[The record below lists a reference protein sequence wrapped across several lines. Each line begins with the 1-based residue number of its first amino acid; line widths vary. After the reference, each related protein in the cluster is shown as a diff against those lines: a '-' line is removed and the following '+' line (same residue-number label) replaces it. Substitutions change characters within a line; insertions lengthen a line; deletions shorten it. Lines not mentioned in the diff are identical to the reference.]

1 MSGAVTGFQSFTVVG
16 NGNTTYYSATDATGG
31 WEVGIGT
38 YSTTGP
44 TLTRTTILSSSNSG
58 SAVTFSGTV
67 NVFLTYPSGKSVNLD
82 ASGNVSALGTVASG
96 TWQGSTLAIAY
107 GGTNSTA
114 TPTAGGTGYGTGTAH
129 AYTAAGTSGQALISA
144 GASAPAFGALA
155 IGTANTNISGA
166 LTVTN
171 GGTGLATLTA
181 NYIPYGNGTGALQSS
196 SNFTYNGTALS
207 LTSTGN
213 AVNFTTTLVGGDCF
227 SFNCTGT
234 TSSVYGIGVYSS
246 ASAAN
251 TAYLFRG
258 YNSLSTLA
266 FSINGAGTI
275 LNGSW
280 QATAIGTAYGGTG
293 ATSAQAGMNAL
304 AGAVTSGSYLRGNGT
319 NVVMNTIQAADVP
332 TLNQNTT
339 GSSGSCTGNS
349 ATATTATTANA
360 LNTANSYQGVNFTAT
375 GSLVVGSSGT
385 YTAGSLYSDSN
396 WGMVF
401 RAKQAS
407 PAAAQFMWS
416 DAAGTELFRYSGST
430 LSVNVSGSS
439 GSCTG
444 NSATATTLIGDS
456 SNWASYRSSAVA
468 NMLSWK
474 NYGNGHVI
482 FDASASTSPSGSA
495 VNNTNSQA
503 AWSGSYPTLMGW
515 NGSTTYGVRVD
526 SARISDN
533 GIWFTYAAQSRGANT
548 TYTNSTGRAIVVL
561 VATASSGGAWDPTP
575 VVGGVGLGRS
585 GATGNIGSYA
595 YLTFLVA
602 DGQTY
607 SVNGTFALDQW
618 SECRT

>member
-1 MSGAVTGFQSFTVVG
+1 LSGAVTGFQSFTVVG

-38 YSTTGP
+38 YATGG

-96 TWQGSTLAIAY
+96 TWQGATLAIAY

-114 TPTAGGTGYGTGTAH
+114 TPTAGGAGYGTGTAH

-144 GASAPAFGALA
+144 GGSAPAFGALA

-181 NYIPYGNGTGALQSS
+181 NYVPYGNGTGAFQSS
-196 SNFTYNGTALS
+196 SNFTYNGSS
-207 LTSTGN
+207 LGVTSTGTATIFSTN
-213 AVNFTTTLVGGDCF
+213 LVGGDCF

-234 TSSVYGIGVYSS
+234 TSSVYGISIYSS

-275 LNGSW
+275 LNGTW

-339 GSSGSCTGNS
+339 GSSGSCTGNAAQVYGPNAS
-349 ATATTATTANA
+349 QQNIYYDYYNTGYYIQPRATSNINSLQAATLYINGGTVGGDGAICNMSNAGAVQALYVAGTGGTAIVGYHNPNGRVGYVLTDGGSCSFVNASDYRLKENITPITGALDAIKNLNPVSWKWKAGDSNGKGFIAHEIQAILPECVDGVKDAVDANGKP
-360 LNTANSYQGVNFTAT
+360 LYQGVALS
-375 GSLVVGSSGT
+375 SLIVILTSAMQEQQALIVELQTQVAALNAKVG
-385 YTAGSLYSDSN
+385 
-396 WGMVF
+396 
-401 RAKQAS
+401 
-407 PAAAQFMWS
+407 
-416 DAAGTELFRYSGST
+416 
-430 LSVNVSGSS
+430 
-439 GSCTG
+439 
-444 NSATATTLIGDS
+444 I
-456 SNWASYRSSAVA
+456 
-468 NMLSWK
+468 
-474 NYGNGHVI
+474 
-482 FDASASTSPSGSA
+482 
-495 VNNTNSQA
+495 
-503 AWSGSYPTLMGW
+503 
-515 NGSTTYGVRVD
+515 
-526 SARISDN
+526 
-533 GIWFTYAAQSRGANT
+533 
-548 TYTNSTGRAIVVL
+548 
-561 VATASSGGAWDPTP
+561 
-575 VVGGVGLGRS
+575 
-585 GATGNIGSYA
+585 
-595 YLTFLVA
+595 
-602 DGQTY
+602 
-607 SVNGTFALDQW
+607 
-618 SECRT
+618 